1 MHGLS
6 QTGVVAWPRC
16 WGKHMKKLIALAA
29 LLMLSAPALAD
40 LLPGTVTAG
49 ETAAIT
55 GTPVTT
61 GDPPVTYFTANGQG
75 FIASIFPSTST
86 GDYTNDTGPISL
98 PLNPGFSVPA
108 GFVVLMDP
116 NNPTDYSD
124 QADWKAV
131 LEFVPTTPGGTTSTQ
146 IELLSPGAA
155 FPSVSTVLAGLS
167 NNTTTF
173 QIEATPAGPGV
184 FLASTFFA
192 GLAEYD
198 IYQVESGPAP
208 AAGVA
213 PEPVVAILMLT
224 LAASGLTL
232 LRRPQ

>member
-1 MHGLS
+1 
-6 QTGVVAWPRC
+6 
-16 WGKHMKKLIALAA
+16 MKKLIALAA
-29 LLMLSAPALAD
+29 LLMLSAPALAGP
-40 LLPGTVTAG
+40 LPGTVTAG

-55 GTPVTT
+55 STPVTT
-61 GDPPVTYFTANGQG
+61 GDPSVTEGDPPVTFFTANGQG
-75 FIASIFPSTST
+75 FIASIYPSTST
-86 GDYTNDTGPISL
+86 GAYTNDTGPISL
-98 PLNPGFSVPA
+98 PLNPGFTVPS

-116 NNPTDYSD
+116 NNPTDFAD

-131 LEFVPTTPGGTTSTQ
+131 LEFVPTTPGGTSSTQ

-155 FPSVSTVLAGLS
+155 FPSVSTVLAGLI

-173 QIEATPAGPGV
+173 QVEATPAGPGV

-198 IYQVESGPAP
+198 IYQVESGPTP